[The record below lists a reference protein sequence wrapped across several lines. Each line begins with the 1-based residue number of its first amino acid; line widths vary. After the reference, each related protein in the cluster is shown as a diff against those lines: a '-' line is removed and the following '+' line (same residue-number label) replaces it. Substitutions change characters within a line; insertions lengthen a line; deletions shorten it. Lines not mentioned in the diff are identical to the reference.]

1 MYKILIVDD
10 ERREREGLK
19 KLIERYK
26 YPLEVYTAEDG
37 EEALQYLKKMEIDIL
52 LTDIK
57 MPFMT
62 GIELIEQVRKGGYT
76 PFCIIFSAY
85 GEFEYAQNAIS
96 LGVIQYL
103 LKPILLE
110 DFQKLFDK
118 VCALC
123 EEKYRV
129 LEENKHHQEE
139 EKTQKTI
146 KSFRSFLLYLE
157 SGFLSEEEK
166 AELEKPFSDK
176 KYRLFAVL
184 SYSFL
189 FSFRWKDFKEDIK
202 RILGEDVVIVNMDDS
217 QILLL
222 LPEEKECREKHIK
235 EYCESLIK
243 VSKDSYQSDILIIA
257 GPVCKGLDKM
267 KKEYEKIR
275 EMMDYQ
281 FFISESSYI
290 LYDSDFVIKKQS
302 DMLPVYFNKILT
314 CGKLKDYAG
323 IKTEFEKV
331 FRYIDDN
338 MGFSSIYIKY
348 NFTDIMKKL
357 CECLHSEEWL
367 VQGIE
372 EIYEA
377 KSLDNIKE
385 TILDFVEKAETGE
398 EERCS
403 ENRLVAM
410 AKKIVSERY
419 QDISLGV
426 SVIAEELDVTLAYL
440 STLFKMETG
449 QSLVKYITSYRM
461 EQAKYLLETTNMKIA
476 DVAEKSGYLNTSYFI
491 SLFKNR
497 EGLSPAQYRE
507 KKFNH
512 EEA

>member
-19 KLIERYK
+19 RLIERYK

-37 EEALQYLKKMEIDIL
+37 EEALQYFGKMEIDIL

-184 SYSFL
+184 SYSFYFL
-189 FSFRWKDFKEDIK
+189 
-202 RILGEDVVIVNMDDS
+202 
-217 QILLL
+217 
-222 LPEEKECREKHIK
+222 
-235 EYCESLIK
+235 
-243 VSKDSYQSDILIIA
+243 SD
-257 GPVCKGLDKM
+257 G
-267 KKEYEKIR
+267 
-275 EMMDYQ
+275 
-281 FFISESSYI
+281 
-290 LYDSDFVIKKQS
+290 
-302 DMLPVYFNKILT
+302 KIL
-314 CGKLKDYAG
+314 
-323 IKTEFEKV
+323 
-331 FRYIDDN
+331 
-338 MGFSSIYIKY
+338 
-348 NFTDIMKKL
+348 
-357 CECLHSEEWL
+357 
-367 VQGIE
+367 
-372 EIYEA
+372 
-377 KSLDNIKE
+377 
-385 TILDFVEKAETGE
+385 
-398 EERCS
+398 
-403 ENRLVAM
+403 
-410 AKKIVSERY
+410 KKI
-419 QDISLGV
+419 
-426 SVIAEELDVTLAYL
+426 
-440 STLFKMETG
+440 
-449 QSLVKYITSYRM
+449 
-461 EQAKYLLETTNMKIA
+461 
-476 DVAEKSGYLNTSYFI
+476 
-491 SLFKNR
+491 
-497 EGLSPAQYRE
+497 
-507 KKFNH
+507 
-512 EEA
+512 